1 LKKKKPEYT
10 MANYNFLSEVAKE
23 YSIPIDKLE
32 NRVHEVFGHWRLK
45 EIEHDQDTEHFKRFV
60 GQHEFKIVDTCAVVL
75 YLKLLETERFNR
87 CVSFDLN
94 AANKR
99 IGIIKKVMLTTGLT
113 LAVLSLFLR
122 NNSCL

>member
-1 LKKKKPEYT
+1 
-10 MANYNFLSEVAKE
+10 MANYHFLSEVAKE

-32 NRVHEVFGHWRLK
+32 KRVHEVFGHWRLK
-45 EIEHDQDTEHFKRFV
+45 EIEYDQDMEHFKRFV
-60 GQHEFKIVDTCAVVL
+60 EQHEFKIVETGDVVS

-99 IGIIKKVMLTTGLT
+99 IGIIKKMMLTTGLT
-113 LAVLSLFLR
+113 LAGLSILF
-122 NNSCL
+122 

>member
-1 LKKKKPEYT
+1 
-10 MANYNFLSEVAKE
+10 MANYYFLSEVAKE

-32 NRVHEVFGHWRLK
+32 KHVHEVFGHHRLEK
-45 EIEHDQDTEHFKRFV
+45 IEHDQETEHFKRFV
-60 GQHEFKIVDTCAVVL
+60 EQHEFKIVDTGAVVS

-99 IGIIKKVMLTTGLT
+99 IRIIKKVILTTALT
-113 LAVLSLFLR
+113 LAGLSILF
-122 NNSCL
+122 